1 MIFQN
6 SFYNKVALITV
17 FLLLFGLITIQAQ
30 CPMCRMAAESNLN
43 DGGTM
48 AAGLNKG
55 IIYLLLIPYLLV
67 GTVGFLWWRNQR
79 QILQQEQEEAIR
91 TLLEPYDLVISNAEF
106 NKSVKIEN

>member
-1 MIFQN
+1 MTFKD
-6 SFYNKVALITV
+6 SFFYKVTV
-17 FLLLFGLITIQAQ
+17 LTAFLFFFAVISTQAQ

-67 GTVGFLWWRNQR
+67 SSIGFLWWRNQR
-79 QILQQEQEEAIR
+79 KIQQQEQEDEIR
-91 TLLEPYDLVISNAEF
+91 SLLEPYEVVISNAEF
-106 NKSVKIEN
+106 NDRVES

>member
-6 SFYNKVALITV
+6 SFFNKVALMTA
-17 FLLLFGLITIQAQ
+17 FLLLFGLLTLQAQ
-30 CPMCRMAAESNLN
+30 CPMCRMAAETNLN

-67 GTVGFLWWRNQR
+67 SCIGFLWWRNQR
-79 QILQQEQEEAIR
+79 KIQEQEQEDEIR
-91 TLLEPYDLVISNAEF
+91 SLLEPYDVVISNAEF
-106 NKSVKIEN
+106 NETVES